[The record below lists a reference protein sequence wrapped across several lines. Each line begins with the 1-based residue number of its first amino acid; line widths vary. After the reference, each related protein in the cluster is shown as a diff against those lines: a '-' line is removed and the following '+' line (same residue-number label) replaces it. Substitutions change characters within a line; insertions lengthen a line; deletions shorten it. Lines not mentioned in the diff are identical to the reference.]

1 MKFTVSLKEFG
12 QALQKV
18 SPALPKKSTL
28 PVLEHFYFILE
39 DGTLKIIASD
49 QKITIMHQIDV
60 ISSSENGKVLVP
72 GKRISDIIKALED
85 SEEFTFSS
93 DEDTFN
99 ISIQT
104 KYGKYSMKGLDP
116 LEYLTLPELFQS
128 EKPDFTKIVSPI
140 DEEGKKKAALISMKD
155 ITWAAER
162 TYFCVSVDDFKPAM
176 TGVLFQF
183 QGERTNFVSTDGYR
197 LTKATVL
204 ASEHNVFP
212 DNLNVI
218 IPARTVELLRK
229 IDDDVIISFIEQNEK
244 ISHTRFDI
252 GNTVIITRVI
262 DESFPK
268 YENVIPKDNP
278 YLLKLNKNE
287 IIPALKRVSLF
298 ANMFQ
303 KLVKFE
309 ISFDSMTLITE
320 DADAGTQAQET
331 IPCEFNGENY
341 IIGFNYELFLE
352 AIQNIEIE
360 EELDSVY
367 VELSSQT
374 KPAVFKP
381 KPDDDR
387 LLMLLMPMKIG

>member
-1 MKFTVSLKEFG
+1 MKFTVSLKELN

-18 SPALPKKSTL
+18 SPALPKKSTV

-39 DGTLKIIASD
+39 GDLLKIVASD
-49 QKITIMHQIDV
+49 QKITIMHQIV
-60 ISSSENGKVLVP
+60 VSPSEDGKILVP
-72 GKRISDIIKALED
+72 GKRITDIIRALED
-85 SEEFTFSS
+85 NEEFTFTS

-99 ISIQT
+99 ISIKTQ
-104 KYGKYSMKGLDP
+104 YGKYSMKGLDP

-128 EKPDFTKIVSPI
+128 EKPDVTEIVNPI
-140 DEEGKKKAALISMKD
+140 DEETRNKAALISMKD

-183 QGERTNFVSTDGYR
+183 QRERVNFVSTDGYR
-197 LTKATVL
+197 LVR
-204 ASEHNVFP
+204 ASVFSDTHNVFP

-229 IDDDVIISFIEQNEK
+229 ADDDVIISFIQQNER
-244 ISHTRFDI
+244 ITHTRFDI
-252 GNTVIITRVI
+252 GRTVIITRVI

-268 YENVIPKDNP
+268 YENVIPKENP
-278 YLLKLNKNE
+278 YYLKINKKD
-287 IIPALKRVSLF
+287 IVPALRRVSLF
-298 ANMFQ
+298 ASAIQ

-309 ISFDSMTLITE
+309 ITSESLTLTSE
-320 DADAGTQAQET
+320 DPDVGTQAQEM
-331 IPCEFNGENY
+331 IPCEFNGDQY
-341 IIGFNYELFLE
+341 LIGFNYELFLE

-360 EELDSVY
+360 GNTDEVY
-367 VELSSQT
+367 IEMSAQN

-381 KPDDDR
+381 SPEDER
-387 LLMLLMPMKIG
+387 LLMLLMPMKI